1 MLFIRQ
7 KRVEE
12 IESVMNRWM
21 QIAYNEATRGM
32 LHNEGGPFG
41 AVIVKDDKIIAS
53 AHNEVLKTKDP
64 TAHAEINV
72 IRKAS
77 QKLDSFNLAGSIL
90 YTTCQPCPMCLG
102 AIFWAR
108 IDTVYY
114 GATKEDAKKGGFDDS
129 HFYSLLKEKNA
140 SLNMKQIDHTLNAEL
155 FDRWLEKENHQ
166 LY

>member
-1 MLFIRQ
+1 M
-7 KRVEE
+7 EE
-12 IESVMNRWM
+12 IEFVMNRWM
-21 QIAYNEATRGM
+21 QIAYNEATHAM

-41 AVIVKDDKIIAS
+41 AVIVKDNKIIAS

-64 TAHAEINV
+64 TAHAEINA

-77 QKLDSFNLAGSIL
+77 QKLDTFNLAGTIL

-114 GATKEDAKKGGFDDS
+114 GATKEDASRGGFDDS
-129 HFYSLLKEKNA
+129 YFYQRLKEENS
-140 SLNMKQIDHTLNAEL
+140 SLNMKQIDHTINAEL
-155 FDRWLEKENHQ
+155 FDRWLEKENKPT
-166 LY
+166 Y